1 MKKIDFNY
9 GEIVYKEV
17 LDNGLTVYL
26 YPTNKSKNFYITVS
40 THFGAEVMSY
50 KKNNK
55 VYDVTKGSAHFLEHR
70 VMDFTKNVD
79 AMNKINELGSI
90 VNAYTTY
97 KGTNY
102 NLYGVEDIYTNMGL
116 LFDRVFKANIKKED
130 VEMERGIILEE
141 YYMYDADPYYKAQT
155 TLLKNCFNSSFIK
168 YLVIGTEDGI
178 KTVSYK
184 ELNRLYKDFYTL
196 DNMFIVVTGNFILED
211 VLNYINNYMKDI
223 KTTKCN
229 CKVIKPV
236 ENYKVNVSYEELTG
250 STDEAKIVIGYKVKN
265 SNPKKKIVNR
275 LLMDMILS
283 ENFDKTGSSYLRLM
297 NEGLNRFSYFVEE
310 VDDYFLIAFT
320 GSTNEYEK
328 FTNIIDEEIKNLDFT
343 KEALERKTKGYISNL
358 ILSFEY
364 IENVEDNITS
374 GLFDYNKVLN
384 DMESVIKKVTLND
397 VKEVIKCIDTT
408 NKSVLIM
415 KNE

>member
-155 TLLKNCFNSSFIK
+155 TLLKNCFNDSFIK

-211 VLNYINNYMKDI
+211 VLNYINNYMKGI

-265 SNPKKKIVNR
+265 SNPKKKIINR

-364 IENVEDNITS
+364 NENVEDNITS

-384 DMESVIKKVTLND
+384 DMESIIKKVTLND
-397 VKEVIKCIDTT
+397 VKEVIKCIDIT

-415 KNE
+415 KK

>member
-397 VKEVIKCIDTT
+397 VQEVIKCIDTT

-415 KNE
+415 KK

>member
-50 KKNNK
+50 KKDNK

-102 NLYGVEDIYTNMGL
+102 NLYGVEDIYTNMDL

-155 TLLKNCFNSSFIK
+155 TLLRNCFNNSFIK

-178 KTVSYK
+178 KNVSYK
-184 ELNRLYKDFYTL
+184 ELNRLYKDFYAL

-211 VLNYINNYMKDI
+211 VLKHIKNYMKSI

-236 ENYKVNVSYEELTG
+236 ENYRVNVSFEELTG

-265 SNPKKKIVNR
+265 NNPKKKIVNR

-343 KEALERKTKGYISNL
+343 KEALQRKTKGYISNL

-384 DMESVIKKVTLND
+384 DMENVIKKVTLND

-415 KNE
+415 KK

>member
-374 GLFDYNKVLN
+374 GLFDYNKILN

-397 VKEVIKCIDTT
+397 VKEVIKYIDTT

-415 KNE
+415 KK

>member
-50 KKNNK
+50 KKDNK

-102 NLYGVEDIYTNMGL
+102 NLYGVEDIYTNMDL

-155 TLLKNCFNSSFIK
+155 TLLRNCFNNSFIK

-178 KTVSYK
+178 KNVSYK
-184 ELNRLYKDFYTL
+184 ELNRLYKDFYAL

-211 VLNYINNYMKDI
+211 VLKHIKNYMKSI

-236 ENYKVNVSYEELTG
+236 ENYRVNVSFEELTG
-250 STDEAKIVIGYKVKN
+250 SNDEAKIVIGYKVKN
-265 SNPKKKIVNR
+265 NNPKKKIVNR

-343 KEALERKTKGYISNL
+343 KEALQRKTKGYISNL

-384 DMESVIKKVTLND
+384 DMENVIKKVTLND

-415 KNE
+415 KK

>member
-9 GEIVYKEV
+9 GEIVYKEL

-384 DMESVIKKVTLND
+384 NMESIIKKVTLND

-415 KNE
+415 KK

>member
-250 STDEAKIVIGYKVKN
+250 NNDEAKIVIGYKVKN

-374 GLFDYNKVLN
+374 GLFDYNKILN

-415 KNE
+415 KK

>member
-211 VLNYINNYMKDI
+211 VLNYINNYMKGI

-229 CKVIKPV
+229 CKIIKPV

-275 LLMDMILS
+275 LLMEMILS

-384 DMESVIKKVTLND
+384 NMESIIKKVTLND

-415 KNE
+415 KK

>member
-384 DMESVIKKVTLND
+384 NMESIIKKVTLND

-408 NKSVLIM
+408 NKSILKM
-415 KNE
+415 KK

>member
-1 MKKIDFNY
+1 MKKINFNY

-116 LFDRVFKANIKKED
+116 LFDRIFKANIKKED

-384 DMESVIKKVTLND
+384 NMESIIKKVTLNV

-415 KNE
+415 KK

>member
-79 AMNKINELGSI
+79 TMNKINELGSI

-415 KNE
+415 KK

>member
-196 DNMFIVVTGNFILED
+196 DNMFLVVTGNFILGD
-211 VLNYINNYMKDI
+211 VLNYINNYMKGI

-275 LLMDMILS
+275 L
-283 ENFDKTGSSYLRLM
+283 
-297 NEGLNRFSYFVEE
+297 
-310 VDDYFLIAFT
+310 
-320 GSTNEYEK
+320 
-328 FTNIIDEEIKNLDFT
+328 
-343 KEALERKTKGYISNL
+343 
-358 ILSFEY
+358 
-364 IENVEDNITS
+364 
-374 GLFDYNKVLN
+374 
-384 DMESVIKKVTLND
+384 
-397 VKEVIKCIDTT
+397 
-408 NKSVLIM
+408 
-415 KNE
+415 

>member
-116 LFDRVFKANIKKED
+116 LFDRVFKANVKKED

-384 DMESVIKKVTLND
+384 NMESIIKKVTLND

-415 KNE
+415 KK

>member
-229 CKVIKPV
+229 FKVIKPV

-310 VDDYFLIAFT
+310 LDDYFLIAFT

-415 KNE
+415 KK

>member
-384 DMESVIKKVTLND
+384 NMESIIKKVTLND

-408 NKSVLIM
+408 NKSILIM
-415 KNE
+415 KK

>member
-374 GLFDYNKVLN
+374 GLFDYNKV
-384 DMESVIKKVTLND
+384 IK
-397 VKEVIKCIDTT
+397 
-408 NKSVLIM
+408 
-415 KNE
+415 

>member
-155 TLLKNCFNSSFIK
+155 TLLKNCFNSSFIR

-178 KTVSYK
+178 KKVSYK

-384 DMESVIKKVTLND
+384 NMESIIKKVTLND

-415 KNE
+415 KK

>member
-1 MKKIDFNY
+1 VKKIDFNY

-374 GLFDYNKVLN
+374 GLFDYNKILN

-415 KNE
+415 KK

>member
-26 YPTNKSKNFYITVS
+26 YPTNKSKNFYITLS

-50 KKNNK
+50 KKKNK

-178 KTVSYK
+178 KKVSYK

-384 DMESVIKKVTLND
+384 DMESIIKKVTLND

-415 KNE
+415 KK

>member
-155 TLLKNCFNSSFIK
+155 TLLKNCINSSFIK

-211 VLNYINNYMKDI
+211 VLNYINNYMKGI

-384 DMESVIKKVTLND
+384 NMESIIKKVTLND

-415 KNE
+415 KK

>member
-384 DMESVIKKVTLND
+384 DMESIIKKVTLND

-415 KNE
+415 KK

>member
-211 VLNYINNYMKDI
+211 VLNYINNYMKGI

-364 IENVEDNITS
+364 IENVEDNITF

-384 DMESVIKKVTLND
+384 DMESIIKKVTLND

-415 KNE
+415 KK

>member
-1 MKKIDFNY
+1 MKKINFNY

-211 VLNYINNYMKDI
+211 VLNYINNYMKGI

-384 DMESVIKKVTLND
+384 DMESIIKKVTLND

-415 KNE
+415 KK

>member
-178 KTVSYK
+178 KKVSYK

-374 GLFDYNKVLN
+374 GLFDYNKILN

-415 KNE
+415 KK

>member
-328 FTNIIDEEIKNLDFT
+328 FTNIIDEEIKKLDFT

-384 DMESVIKKVTLND
+384 DMESIIKKVTLND

-415 KNE
+415 KK

>member
-236 ENYKVNVSYEELTG
+236 ENYKVNVRYEELTG

-384 DMESVIKKVTLND
+384 DMESIIKKVTLND

-415 KNE
+415 KK

>member
-1 MKKIDFNY
+1 MKKINFNY

-211 VLNYINNYMKDI
+211 VLNYIKNYMKGI

-229 CKVIKPV
+229 CKIIKPV

-275 LLMDMILS
+275 LLMEMILS

-384 DMESVIKKVTLND
+384 NMESIIKKVTLND

-415 KNE
+415 KK

>member
-211 VLNYINNYMKDI
+211 VLNYINNYMKGI

-265 SNPKKKIVNR
+265 SNSKKKIVNR

-384 DMESVIKKVTLND
+384 NMESIIKKVTLND

-415 KNE
+415 KK

>member
-1 MKKIDFNY
+1 VKKIDFNY

-211 VLNYINNYMKDI
+211 VLNYINNYMKGI

-229 CKVIKPV
+229 CKVIKSV

-384 DMESVIKKVTLND
+384 NMESIIKKVTLND

-415 KNE
+415 KK

>member
-211 VLNYINNYMKDI
+211 VLNYINNYMKGI

-384 DMESVIKKVTLND
+384 NMESVIKKVTLND

-415 KNE
+415 KK

>member
-116 LFDRVFKANIKKED
+116 LFYRVFKSNIKKVD

-211 VLNYINNYMKDI
+211 VLNYINNYMKGI

-384 DMESVIKKVTLND
+384 DMESIIKKVTLND

-415 KNE
+415 KK

>member
-102 NLYGVEDIYTNMGL
+102 NLYGVEDIYTNMDL

-155 TLLKNCFNSSFIK
+155 TLLKNCFNDSFIK

-178 KTVSYK
+178 KNVSYK

-211 VLNYINNYMKDI
+211 TLNHIKNYMKGI

-236 ENYKVNVSYEELTG
+236 ENYKVNVSFEELTG

-415 KNE
+415 KK

>member
-116 LFDRVFKANIKKED
+116 LFDRVFKVNIKKED

-415 KNE
+415 KK